1 MNIHKNALATPYSRL
16 PMARGVGAGERAVNV
31 AADSCVSEQTV
42 RKCVQR
48 RQGGGENALLDR
60 SSRRARVRG
69 RSRSGCKACCV
80 AFFALAF
87 CARRL
92 KVRQDAR
99 VILCVRRNVAYGS
112 RRDMSHRAALVSIG
126 ADSRRPADQA
136 RLFGTGP
143 ALDRVP
149 RHCVLTGSGAA
160 ECGEPG
166 GVFG

>member
-42 RKCVQR
+42 RKWVQR

-99 VILCVRRNVAYGS
+99 VIFAFAE
-112 RRDMSHRAALVSIG
+112 MSLMGHAETCLIAQPWSALVRT
-126 ADSRRPADQA
+126 ADA
-136 RLFGTGP
+136 RLTRRGSLGP
-143 ALDRVP
+143 DP
-149 RHCVLTGSGAA
+149 
-160 ECGEPG
+160 P
-166 GVFG
+166 